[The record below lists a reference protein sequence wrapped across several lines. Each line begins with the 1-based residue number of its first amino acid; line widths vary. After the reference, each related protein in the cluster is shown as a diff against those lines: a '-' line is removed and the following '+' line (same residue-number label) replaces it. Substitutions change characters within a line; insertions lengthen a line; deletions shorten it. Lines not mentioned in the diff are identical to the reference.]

1 MIKIDRHTV
10 IQILGSLMNK
20 PELMSDV
27 DRYIIEV
34 GDFPNTL
41 DKLIFSAI
49 NNLYND
55 GDGANKIKTVDIIN
69 YLNDN
74 QVAKNLI
81 EKENG
86 ETFIKDCEMNSE
98 PANFNHYY
106 NRLKK
111 LNLLKDLEKTG
122 RDITEFYCEDI
133 LNPNYV
139 QINERFETL
148 TVSDIINSLRLEVS
162 RYEQKFELNSQ
173 IKERN
178 ASDGIE
184 ELIVSLK
191 EAPEVGLTLQGDI
204 FNTVSRG
211 ARKGKLYIR
220 SAASGVG
227 KTRRMIGD
235 ACFLA
240 FPLRYDRKKGRWVET
255 GHCEKVLYIM
265 TEQSIK
271 EIQTM
276 ILAYLT
282 GYNEEIFLYGTYGEE
297 EMPRIRKA
305 VEIMKKFPNLET
317 AEIPDPCSDAV
328 KNLFRRYNIQHGVE
342 HFFYDY
348 IFSSPAMLNEY
359 RDLKVREDVALRLFT
374 TTLKNLAKELDV
386 FTMTATQLTLTDE
399 EAKKG
404 GFKDEHC
411 IRGSKAINDLSD
423 LTSIMSRPTSEEL
436 SELSGFQSSFS
447 FAPNLVTDVFKNR
460 GGRWNRVRI
469 WSYYD
474 AGCLRTEDLFI
485 TTADMKS
492 PKDFQII
499 ELKEDSDADYTDML
513 NLLNTGEVTDELA
526 EELFEDK
533 EVNKVEMFEISPVKP
548 EDIITDAAA
557 AFDDYEDKKR
567 RTENMSFDDLIG
579 F

>member
-305 VEIMKKFPNLET
+305 VEIMKKFP
-317 AEIPDPCSDAV
+317 
-328 KNLFRRYNIQHGVE
+328 
-342 HFFYDY
+342 
-348 IFSSPAMLNEY
+348 
-359 RDLKVREDVALRLFT
+359 LK
-374 TTLKNLAKELDV
+374 
-386 FTMTATQLTLTDE
+386 
-399 EAKKG
+399 
-404 GFKDEHC
+404 
-411 IRGSKAINDLSD
+411 
-423 LTSIMSRPTSEEL
+423 
-436 SELSGFQSSFS
+436 
-447 FAPNLVTDVFKNR
+447 
-460 GGRWNRVRI
+460 
-469 WSYYD
+469 
-474 AGCLRTEDLFI
+474 
-485 TTADMKS
+485 
-492 PKDFQII
+492 
-499 ELKEDSDADYTDML
+499 
-513 NLLNTGEVTDELA
+513 
-526 EELFEDK
+526 
-533 EVNKVEMFEISPVKP
+533 
-548 EDIITDAAA
+548 
-557 AFDDYEDKKR
+557 
-567 RTENMSFDDLIG
+567 
-579 F
+579 